1 MTDAAGIERRDVWRV
16 YDRAAEVYDC
26 LRDRSLFE
34 RAWLERTAGHLAPG
48 AAVLDLG
55 CGTGEPIARF
65 LLERGLRVTGV
76 DAAAAM
82 LALARERL
90 PQCEW
95 IEADMR
101 GLALGRRFAA
111 VVAWDGFFHLE
122 PDDQRAMFD
131 VVAAHAMPRARL
143 LFTSGPEAGEAVGSL
158 EGRPLF
164 HASLDPGEYRSLLV
178 RAGFLVLAHAPRDAA
193 SRGHT
198 VWLSQ
203 RAG

>member
-16 YDRAAEVYDC
+16 YDGAADVYDR

-34 RAWLERTAGHLAPG
+34 RGWLEQVTGHLAPG

-65 LLERGLRVTGV
+65 LLKRGLRVTGV
-76 DAAAAM
+76 DAATAM
-82 LALARERL
+82 LALARRRL
-90 PQCEW
+90 PQGEW
-95 IEADMR
+95 IAADMR

-122 PDDQRAMFD
+122 ADDQRAMFD
-131 VVAAHAMPRARL
+131 VFAAHAAPAARL
-143 LFTSGPEAGEAVGSL
+143 LFTSGPAAGEAVGSL
-158 EGRPLF
+158 EDRPLF
-164 HASLDPGEYRSLLV
+164 HASLDPEEYEALLA
-178 RAGFLVLAHAPRDAA
+178 RAGFRVLAHAPRDAA

-198 VWLSQ
+198 VWLAE
-203 RAG
+203 RTV